1 MTDPN
6 VQTVFQWL
14 KELAT
19 NPFLVTSISSWGIAQ
34 VLKVI
39 INFVVQKKI
48 VWERLFGDGGMPS
61 GHSATV
67 SSLALITALRCGPGS
82 VQFALAAIFAVVVC
96 HDATG
101 VRLETGKQALLLKEI
116 TKLLD
121 FSVPAD
127 IKLKELVGH
136 TPLQVLAGVSIGIL
150 NALVMHFVVF

>member
-82 VQFALAAIFAVVVC
+82 VQFALQRSLRWWCAMM
-96 HDATG
+96 
-101 VRLETGKQALLLKEI
+101 L
-116 TKLLD
+116 
-121 FSVPAD
+121 P
-127 IKLKELVGH
+127 
-136 TPLQVLAGVSIGIL
+136 VSDWKR
-150 NALVMHFVVF
+150 ASRRCC